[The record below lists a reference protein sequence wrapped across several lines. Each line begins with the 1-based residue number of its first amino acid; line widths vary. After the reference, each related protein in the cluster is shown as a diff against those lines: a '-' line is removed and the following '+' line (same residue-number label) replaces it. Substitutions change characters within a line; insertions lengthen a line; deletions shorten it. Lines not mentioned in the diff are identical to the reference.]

1 MSKLIQTGV
10 NSRNYLIMTIILCWS
25 GLVVMSSLYV
35 TVPLIPVFAEQFGIT
50 LTQASAAGS
59 IFSLGFAM
67 GCLMY
72 GAISDKYGRKKVIL
86 IGMITLSFIS
96 LILGLVH
103 SFAWIIVLR
112 GIQGAAAATFS
123 PVALAYAVEMYPG
136 NRRVTAIGFISTGF
150 LVAGIVGQII
160 SSLINQ
166 QYGWNALFVILA
178 VVYLMTSLVVWSLLP
193 RDEIKR
199 GKDSSIWESLLQIGT
214 VLKQPK
220 LRLSYV
226 VALVL
231 LMSFVSMYSVLGSYL
246 SGPAFGLSAQQILY
260 VRAAGILGMLVSPFA
275 GKLTQRLGVRSV
287 LRLGLTM
294 AVVGLACMG
303 FFTNLP
309 LLILMSLLF
318 VTGIALSVPSLV
330 ALVGELGGKLRGIA
344 VSVYTFI
351 LFAGTSIAPILSI
364 QFMRSGS
371 YLLTF
376 LMIAFVLAI
385 GLTAAWFIGKGTT
398 EATQDRVTT

>member
-1 MSKLIQTGV
+1 
-10 NSRNYLIMTIILCWS
+10 
-25 GLVVMSSLYV
+25 
-35 TVPLIPVFAEQFGIT
+35 
-50 LTQASAAGS
+50 
-59 IFSLGFAM
+59 M

-96 LILGLVH
+96 LVLGLVH

-166 QYGWNALFVILA
+166 QYGWNTLFVILA
-178 VVYLMTSLVVWSLLP
+178 VVYLMTSLVVWILLP

-214 VLKQPK
+214 VLKQPE
-220 LRLSYV
+220 LRLIYV

-275 GKLTQRLGVRSV
+275 GKLTQRLGVRTA

-330 ALVGELGGKLRGIA
+330 SLVGELGGKLRGIA
-344 VSVYTFI
+344 VSVYTFV

-376 LMIAFVLAI
+376 LMIALVLAI
-385 GLTAAWFIGKGTT
+385 GLTAACFIGKGTM
-398 EATQDRVTT
+398 EVTQDRVTT

>member
-1 MSKLIQTGV
+1 MSKLMQTGV

-50 LTQASAAGS
+50 PTQASAAGS
-59 IFSLGFAM
+59 IFSLGFAV

-86 IGMITLSFIS
+86 IGMITLTFIS
-96 LILGLVH
+96 FVLGLVH

-112 GIQGAAAATFS
+112 GIQGSAAATFS

-166 QYGWNALFVILA
+166 QYGWNALFVMLA
-178 VVYLMTSLVVWSLLP
+178 VVYLMTSLVVWAFLP

-214 VLKQPK
+214 VLKQPQ

-231 LMSFVSMYSVLGSYL
+231 LMSFVSMYSALGSYL
-246 SGPAFGLSAQQILY
+246 SGPAFGLNAQQILY

-376 LMIAFVLAI
+376 LMIALVLAI
-385 GLTAAWFIGKGTT
+385 GLAAAFLIGKATT
-398 EATQDRVTT
+398 EVTQDRVTT

>member
-1 MSKLIQTGV
+1 MSKLMQAGV

-50 LTQASAAGS
+50 PTQASAAGS

-96 LILGLVH
+96 LVLGLVH

-166 QYGWNALFVILA
+166 QYGWNTLFVILA
-178 VVYLMTSLVVWSLLP
+178 VVYLMTSLVVWILLP

-214 VLKQPK
+214 VLKQPE
-220 LRLSYV
+220 LRLIYV

-275 GKLTQRLGVRSV
+275 GKLTQRLGVRTA

-344 VSVYTFI
+344 VSVYTFV

-376 LMIAFVLAI
+376 LMIALVLAI
-385 GLTAAWFIGKGTT
+385 GLTAACFIGKGTT
-398 EATQDRVTT
+398 EVTQDRVTT

>member
-1 MSKLIQTGV
+1 MSKLMQSGAI
-10 NSRNYLIMTIILCWS
+10 SRNYLIMTIILCWS

-35 TVPLIPVFAEQFGIT
+35 TVPLIPVFADQFGIT
-50 LTQASAAGS
+50 PTQASGAGS
-59 IFSLGFAM
+59 IFSLGFAV

-72 GAISDKYGRKKVIL
+72 GAISDKYGCKRVIF
-86 IGMITLSFIS
+86 IGMLILSFVS
-96 LILGLVH
+96 FMLGLVH

-123 PVALAYAVEMYPG
+123 PVALAYAVEMYPA

-160 SSLINQ
+160 SSIISQ
-166 QYGWNALFVILA
+166 QYGWNTLFVLLA
-178 VVYLMTSLVVWSLLP
+178 VVYLITSLVVWLLLP

-199 GKDSSIWESLLQIGT
+199 GKDTSIWESLLQIGT

-246 SGPAFGLSAQQILY
+246 SGPEFGLSAQQILY

-303 FFTNLP
+303 FFTNLS

-318 VTGIALSVPSLV
+318 VTGIAVSVPSLV
-330 ALVGELGGKLRGIA
+330 ALVGELGGKSRGIA
-344 VSVYTFI
+344 VSVYAFI

-376 LMIAFVLAI
+376 LMLALVLVI
-385 GLTAAWFIGKGTT
+385 GLTAACFIGKGTT
-398 EATQDRVTT
+398 EVTQERITS